1 MSYILDALR
10 KSDLQR
16 QHGMAPTLQGT
27 TLLARTHAHV
37 PAWVYGVLAILL
49 IAAGI
54 GIGWVRPWQS
64 DKPAQEPSQSA
75 PAQLRDPAATPPV
88 AIESVVAQ
96 QAPARQD
103 ETPVRRAP
111 PPPFAAE
118 HAPASAA
125 HTPADAAP
133 VKVLAWAELPTA
145 IQQELPALNITV
157 HAYSARPADR
167 MVGIN
172 NSMLREGASIA
183 PGLKLDEIT
192 PDGMVFS
199 YKGYRFKRSI
209 QN

>member
-64 DKPAQEPSQSA
+64 DKPVQELSPSA
-75 PAQLRDPAATPPV
+75 PAQMREPAATPPV
-88 AIESVVAQ
+88 AIDSVVAR

-103 ETPVRRAP
+103 ETPARRAP
-111 PPPFAAE
+111 PPPVAAE
-118 HAPASAA
+118 RAPASADIA
-125 HTPADAAP
+125 Q
-133 VKVLAWAELPTA
+133 VKVIAWSELPAA

-172 NSMLREGASIA
+172 NSMLREGASVA

-192 PDGMVFS
+192 PDGMVLS